1 MSPAYATDTPR
12 VVIAG
17 GGVAALEA
25 CLALR
30 ERLSAADLDITLL
43 TPAERFDYRPLSV
56 LEPFQGLSRWSLA
69 LATFAADQDVTVVH
83 DALTAVGTHARVAVT
98 GAGDEMP
105 YDVLLVATG
114 GHAADAVHGAL
125 TFRGA
130 GEGRAVRELL
140 DAQPRSIAFAAP
152 AGATWPLPLYE
163 LALLSAAQL
172 RREGAATEVLLVTPE
187 DAPLALFGPRASAF
201 AADLLA
207 RHAIHVFTSA
217 GAVAAREGTL
227 ELSDGRRL
235 DAEHVIALPRILG
248 RRIEGIP
255 RDDEDFV
262 PIDEHGRVQG
272 LDHVYAAGDVTNFPF
287 KQGGLAAQQAD
298 AAAEAMLAE
307 LGLPITPR
315 PFDPVLRGV
324 LFTDDEPTYL
334 QAPLA
339 EGAPEPSDPRAYS
352 LWWPPSKIAG
362 RHLSPYLAIRAG
374 APRTPEIRPGSVPM
388 SVDVRDVV
396 HAVRGVLDGESVPPG

>member
-1 MSPAYATDTPR
+1 MPLSPATDNPR

-43 TPAERFDYRPLSV
+43 SPAQRFDYRPLSV
-56 LEPFQGLSRWSLA
+56 LQPFRGISRWSIA

-83 DALTAVGTHARVAVT
+83 DALTAVAPRSRVAVT
-98 GAGDEMP
+98 GAGDEIP

-130 GEGRAVRELL
+130 GEGQAIRELL
-140 DAQPRSIAFAAP
+140 AAQPPRIAFAAP
-152 AGATWPLPLYE
+152 EGSSWPLPLYE
-163 LALLSAAQL
+163 LALLSAAEL
-172 RREGAATEVLLVTPE
+172 RSRGAATEVLLATPE
-187 DAPLALFGPRASAF
+187 NAPLSLFGPAASDF
-201 AADLLA
+201 AADLMA
-207 RHAIHVFTSA
+207 RHGIEVLTSA
-217 GAVAAREGTL
+217 SAVAAPAGSL

-235 DAEHVIALPRILG
+235 AADRVVALPRVLG
-248 RRIEGIP
+248 RRIEGVP
-255 RDDEDFV
+255 RDEEDFIA
-262 PIDEHGRVQG
+262 IDEHARVIG
-272 LDHVYAAGDVTNFPF
+272 LPHVYAAGDVTNFPV
-287 KQGGLAAQQAD
+287 KHGGLASQQAD

-307 LGLPITPR
+307 LGLPIVPR
-315 PFDPVLRGV
+315 PFDPVIQGV
-324 LFTDDEPTYL
+324 LFTDSDPAYL
-334 QAPLA
+334 QARLA
-339 EGAPEPSDPRAYS
+339 DSAAAPSEPRSFS

-374 APRTPEIRPGSVPM
+374 APRTPEIRPDADCLRV
-388 SVDVRDVV
+388 SVDART
-396 HAVRGVLDGESVPPG
+396 ATR

>member
-30 ERLSAADLDITLL
+30 ERLTAADLDITLL

-83 DALTAVGTHARVAVT
+83 DALTAVGPHARVAVT

-130 GEGRAVRELL
+130 GEGQAVRELL

-163 LALLSAAQL
+163 LALLSAAEL
-172 RREGAATEVLLVTPE
+172 RRDGAATEVLLVTPE
-187 DAPLALFGPRASAF
+187 EAPLALFGPARARSPRICCRATPS
-201 AADLLA
+201 
-207 RHAIHVFTSA
+207 TSSPRPR
-217 GAVAAREGTL
+217 AVAAREGTL
-227 ELSDGRRL
+227 ELRDGRRL

-255 RDDEDFV
+255 RDDEGFV

-339 EGAPEPSDPRAYS
+339 QGAPEPSDPRAYS

-374 APRTPEIRPGSVPM
+374 APRTPEVRPGSVPM
-388 SVDVRDVV
+388 SVDVRDVL
-396 HAVRGVLDGESVPPG
+396 HAVRGVLDGESIPPG